1 MNALFS
7 LTVLLFAQPPAA
19 QGANDGEEASAQKP
33 RMQSAWQADQASKA
47 TQGSSQSFRSTSK
60 SGGGKDSGLTILDP
74 ELFEDDSQQSLVPEF
89 HVVSPGET
97 MWGLTGKYY
106 RDPYQWPLIWSINE
120 QITNAHW
127 IFPGDRLRVRDGDGS
142 GSSNRN
148 AAKGKSGV
156 RYLRAGQQKKGPAP
170 SYLVQ
175 RSFFLLDED
184 AEEYGK
190 IVGSERPG
198 VMMAEGDQIYLSYDK
213 NNPPVAGER
222 LAIFQP
228 TIDIRDLRI
237 GWFGR
242 KRRGKKLAQL
252 VQVVAE
258 VQIEGLDEKSAAATI
273 VDSLRPVERGMWLGP
288 LQPRYARM
296 RQEAATVRREGLVL
310 RCIDGRDM
318 SGQRQFVVVNLGQQ
332 AGVRPGNLI
341 SVVRHGDA
349 YAPVRERNARDYA
362 GHPART
368 LATLMVVDSAKKASL
383 AMVLSGTREVLV
395 GDPVLLE
402 PPRRAAESETK
413 QGAPA
418 RR

>member
-7 LTVLLFAQPPAA
+7 LTVLLFAQDPGA
-19 QGANDGEEASAQKP
+19 QEGANPEGSADSRGQMRSAWRAARAQKG
-33 RMQSAWQADQASKA
+33 A
-47 TQGSSQSFRSTSK
+47 QSFRSTSK

-74 ELFEDDSQQSLVPEF
+74 ELFEDGSRESLVPEF

-142 GSSNRN
+142 GTSNRGARN
-148 AAKGKSGV
+148 GKSGV
-156 RYLRAGQQKKGPAP
+156 RYLRADQSKQAQAP
-170 SYLVQ
+170 NVLVQ
-175 RSFFLLDED
+175 RSFFLIDQE
-184 AEEYGK
+184 AEKIGE

-198 VMMAEGDQIYLSYDK
+198 VMMAEGDQVYLSYDK

-222 LAIFQP
+222 LAIYQP
-228 TIDIRDLRI
+228 TVDIRDLRK

-242 KRRGKKLAQL
+242 MRRGKKLAQL

-258 VQIEGLDEKSAAATI
+258 VQVERLDEKSAAATI

-288 LQPRYARM
+288 LQPRYTRM

-318 SGQRQFVVVNLGQQ
+318 SGQRQFVVVNLGEES
-332 AGVRPGNLI
+332 GLRPGNLI

-349 YAPVRERNARDYA
+349 YAPIQERNAQERA

-368 LATLMVVDSAKKASL
+368 LATMMVVDSAKKASL

-402 PPRRAAESETK
+402 PAQRATGPQAEQTST
-413 QGAPA
+413 A